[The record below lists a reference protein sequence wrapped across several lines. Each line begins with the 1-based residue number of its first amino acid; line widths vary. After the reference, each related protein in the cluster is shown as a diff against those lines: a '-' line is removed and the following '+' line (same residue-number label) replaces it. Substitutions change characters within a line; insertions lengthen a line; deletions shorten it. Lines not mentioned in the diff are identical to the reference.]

1 VESTVLWRL
10 RHFRVLQQIVR
21 RILQSHITML
31 NAELD
36 RIWVAINATSI
47 DDLKRDELNKIHL
60 ELGNIV
66 AVTKADLANLS

>member
-1 VESTVLWRL
+1 
-10 RHFRVLQQIVR
+10 
-21 RILQSHITML
+21 ML